1 MSVSMQTGERRGAKV
16 RWLILGAAVVFALA
30 ACTAVGVAYFMRP
43 GFAVWAGLLTL
54 AAISL
59 EVLFWT
65 AAGVFGWGFLAKR
78 RATLDRW
85 RQRLFGKRRDAQAG
99 GDAEP

>member
-1 MSVSMQTGERRGAKV
+1 MNEQAQTRGKKPNL
-16 RWLILGAAVVFALA
+16 RWFILGVAVAFAALS
-30 ACTAVGVAYFMRP
+30 CIAVGVAYVMKP
-43 GFAVWAGLLTL
+43 GLAVWAGVVTV
-54 AAISL
+54 AAVSL

-85 RQRLFGKRRDAQAG
+85 RQRLFPKRNAEAG
-99 GDAEP
+99 EREP

>member
-1 MSVSMQTGERRGAKV
+1 MSARVQNDGRRGMMV
-16 RWLILGAAVVFALA
+16 RRLLLGAAVLFAVA

-43 GFAVWAGLLTL
+43 SLAVWAAVVTV

-65 AAGVFGWGFLAKR
+65 AAGVFGWSFLAKR
-78 RATLDRW
+78 RETLDRL
-85 RQRLFGKRRDAQAG
+85 RQRLFGRGARSDS
-99 GDAEP
+99 EP

>member
-1 MSVSMQTGERRGAKV
+1 MSKQTETRAKPKL
-16 RWLILGAAVVFALA
+16 RWLILGAAVTFAVLS
-30 ACTAVGVAYFMRP
+30 CVAVGIAYVMKP
-43 GFAVWAGLLTL
+43 GLAVWAGVVTV

-85 RQRLFGKRRDAQAG
+85 RQRFFPKRDPQPG
-99 GDAEP
+99 GEGEA

>member
-1 MSVSMQTGERRGAKV
+1 MNATMQGQGRRGVIV
-16 RWLILGAAVVFALA
+16 RRLLLGAALLFAIG

-43 GFAVWAGLLTL
+43 SFAVWVGVLTV

-65 AAGVFGWGFLAKR
+65 AAGVFGWSFLAKR
-78 RATLDRW
+78 RATLDRL
-85 RQRLFGKRRDAQAG
+85 RERLFGAKRDARADG
-99 GDAEP
+99 ESEG

>member
-1 MSVSMQTGERRGAKV
+1 MSDRVQTDGRGVKV
-16 RWLILGAAVVFALA
+16 RWLILGAAFVFALA
-30 ACTAVGVAYFMRP
+30 ACAAVGVAYFIRP
-43 GFAVWAGLLTL
+43 GIAVWAGLLTL

-78 RATLDRW
+78 RATIDRW
-85 RQRLFGKRRDAQAG
+85 RRRLFGTRADAGKQE
-99 GDAEP
+99 DA